1 MDKSVTKSFGHWS
14 SLAAKGG
21 FELGINSV
29 AQFVVTYNLMA
40 FWLARRC
47 ASAGVLSESANNN
60 HIEGH
65 RRRR

>member
-1 MDKSVTKSFGHWS
+1 MDKSVTTSFGRWS
-14 SLAAKGG
+14 SLARG
-21 FELGINSV
+21 FELGAGRV
-29 AQFVVTYNLMA
+29 ARFVVTYNLMA

-47 ASAGVLSESANNN
+47 ASAGVLCESANNN

>member
-1 MDKSVTKSFGHWS
+1 MDKSVTTSFGRWR
-14 SLAAKGG
+14 SLAGG
-21 FELGINSV
+21 FELDAGRV

-40 FWLARRC
+40 FWLARRG
-47 ASAGVLSESANNN
+47 ASAGVLGESANNN

>member
-1 MDKSVTKSFGHWS
+1 MDESVTTSFGHWR

-47 ASAGVLSESANNN
+47 SSAGVLSESANNN
-60 HIEGH
+60 HIGGQ
-65 RRRR
+65 RRGR